1 METIRNFTKTKDR
14 LLKDLE
20 RVSDTE
26 IREISDFVEF
36 IIKKRH
42 KKPYKKMTPAPK
54 NDPVLR
60 LIGIADV
67 EPFSKTIDRELYAD
81 GCDSLTNR

>member
-1 METIRNFTKTKDR
+1 METILNITKTKDR

-42 KKPYKKMTPAPK
+42 KKPFKKITRTSK
-54 NDPVLR
+54 NDPILR

-67 EPFSKTIDRELYAD
+67 EPFSKAIDRELY
-81 GCDSLTNR
+81 GE

>member
-1 METIRNFTKTKDR
+1 METIRNITKTKDR

-26 IREISDFVEF
+26 ISEISDFVEF

-42 KKPYKKMTPAPK
+42 KKLSKKMAPAPK

-67 EPFSKTIDRELYAD
+67 EPFSKAIDRELYAE
-81 GCDSLTNR
+81 

>member
-1 METIRNFTKTKDR
+1 METIRNVTKTKDR

-26 IREISDFVEF
+26 ISEISDFVEF

-42 KKPYKKMTPAPK
+42 KKPSKKMAPTPK

-67 EPFSKTIDRELYAD
+67 EPFSKAIDRELYAE
-81 GCDSLTNR
+81 

>member
-1 METIRNFTKTKDR
+1 METIRNITKTKDR

-20 RVSDTE
+20 RVSDIE
-26 IREISDFVEF
+26 MREISDFVEF

-42 KKPYKKMTPAPK
+42 KKPFKKMTRTTK
-54 NDPVLR
+54 NDPIVR

-67 EPFSKTIDRELYAD
+67 EPFS
-81 GCDSLTNR
+81 NRVC

>member
-1 METIRNFTKTKDR
+1 METISNLTKTKDR

-20 RVSDTE
+20 RISYTE
-26 IREISDFVEF
+26 IHEISDFVEF

-42 KKPYKKMTPAPK
+42 KKPYKKMTLTPK

-67 EPFSKTIDRELYAD
+67 EPFSKTIDRELYAE
-81 GCDSLTNR
+81 

>member
-1 METIRNFTKTKDR
+1 METISNLTKTKDR

-20 RVSDTE
+20 RISYTE
-26 IREISDFVEF
+26 IHEISDFVEF

-42 KKPYKKMTPAPK
+42 KKPFKEMALAPK

-67 EPFSKTIDRELYAD
+67 EPFSKAIDRELYAE
-81 GCDSLTNR
+81 

>member
-1 METIRNFTKTKDR
+1 METVRNLTKTKDR

-26 IREISDFVEF
+26 ISEISDFVEF
-36 IIKKRH
+36 IIKKRR
-42 KKPYKKMTPAPK
+42 KKPSKMMAPTPK

-67 EPFSKTIDRELYAD
+67 EPFSKAIDRELYAE
-81 GCDSLTNR
+81 

>member
-1 METIRNFTKTKDR
+1 METVRNITKTKDK

-20 RVSDTE
+20 RISNTE

-36 IIKKRH
+36 IIKKRN
-42 KKPYKKMTPAPK
+42 KKPLKKMNLVPK
-54 NDPVLR
+54 SDPILG

-67 EPFSKTIDRELYAD
+67 EPFSKAIDRELYA
-81 GCDSLTNR
+81 G

>member
-1 METIRNFTKTKDR
+1 METIYNITKSKER

-20 RVSDTE
+20 KVSNTE
-26 IREISDFVEF
+26 IYEISNFVEF

-42 KKPYKKMTPAPK
+42 KKPLNKMTSSPR
-54 NDPVLR
+54 NDPVLK

-67 EPFSKTIDRELYAD
+67 EPFSKEINRELYAE
-81 GCDSLTNR
+81 

>member
-1 METIRNFTKTKDR
+1 METIRNITKTKDR

-42 KKPYKKMTPAPK
+42 KKPFKKMAPAPK

-67 EPFSKTIDRELYAD
+67 EPFSKAIDRELYPE
-81 GCDSLTNR
+81 

>member
-1 METIRNFTKTKDR
+1 METIRNITKTKDR
-14 LLKDLE
+14 LFKDLE
-20 RVSDTE
+20 KVSDTE

-42 KKPYKKMTPAPK
+42 KKPFKKITRPSK
-54 NDPVLR
+54 NDPILR

-67 EPFSKTIDRELYAD
+67 EPLSKAIDRELYAE
-81 GCDSLTNR
+81 